1 MRVNLRILFVATIIV
16 VASCRIDADNTDGKW
31 KLSTNSHGRTG
42 QHAHVSGIIEQYLLD
57 SQALESFLEKHVHR
71 NEKHKLPDVN
81 KLFASHLA
89 SHVPK
94 MDHLM
99 SLPADASNQHRFQGS
114 RTALLKVGNSRLRYS
129 NKVLTLSPYGLAAE
143 PGTEFWDP
151 VSAMGEQSRGCRK
164 KANKYRKACLHG
176 EVRI

>member
-1 MRVNLRILFVATIIV
+1 MCSWGCVRFGEKIRFSRGFNRFAKRQDPKTLLISGTDMRVNLRILFVATIIV

-71 NEKHKLPDVN
+71 NEKRKLPDVN

-89 SHVPK
+89 SFPI
-94 MDHLM
+94 DHLM
-99 SLPADASNQHRFQGS
+99 SLPADASSIDFRAAVQ
-114 RTALLKVGNSRLRYS
+114 
-129 NKVLTLSPYGLAAE
+129 PY
-143 PGTEFWDP
+143 
-151 VSAMGEQSRGCRK
+151 
-164 KANKYRKACLHG
+164 
-176 EVRI
+176 

>member
-16 VASCRIDADNTDGKW
+16 LASCQINADNTDGKW
-31 KLSTNSHGRTG
+31 TNTHGRAG
-42 QHAHVSGIIEQYLLD
+42 QHAHVSEIIEQYLLD
-57 SQALESFLEKHVHR
+57 TQALESFLEKHLEM
-71 NEKHKLPDVN
+71 NEKHKLHSVN

-89 SHVPK
+89 SNVPK

-114 RTALLKVGNSRLRYS
+114 RTALSKVGKTRLRY
-129 NKVLTLSPYGLAAE
+129 NKLLTLTPYGLAAE

-151 VSAMGEQSRGCRK
+151 VSAMGEQSKGCRK

>member
-1 MRVNLRILFVATIIV
+1 MRINLRILFVSTIIV
-16 VASCRIDADNTDGKW
+16 LASCQINADNTDGKW
-31 KLSTNSHGRTG
+31 TNTHGRAG
-42 QHAHVSGIIEQYLLD
+42 QHAHVSGLIEQYLLD

-99 SLPADASNQHRFQGS
+99 SIIVPKHQ
-114 RTALLKVGNSRLRYS
+114 LLNSI
-129 NKVLTLSPYGLAAE
+129 
-143 PGTEFWDP
+143 
-151 VSAMGEQSRGCRK
+151 M
-164 KANKYRKACLHG
+164 YRIGMSCQTF
-176 EVRI
+176 EE